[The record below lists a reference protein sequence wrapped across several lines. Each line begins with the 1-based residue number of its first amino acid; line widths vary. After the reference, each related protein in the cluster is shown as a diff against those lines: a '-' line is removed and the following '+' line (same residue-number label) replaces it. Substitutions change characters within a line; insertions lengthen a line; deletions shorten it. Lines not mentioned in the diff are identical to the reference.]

1 MKYVYSFGGGEAEGA
16 ADMKNLLGGKGANLA
31 EMSNIGIP
39 VPPGFT
45 LTTEACVYFMEHD
58 QTLPD
63 GLEEEVAE
71 HLNKVE
77 NSLGLVYGDP
87 ENPLLFSVRSGSR
100 QSMPG
105 MMDSVLNLGLN
116 DKTLEGF
123 VKKSG
128 NERAAWDSF
137 RRFIYMY
144 GNVVLGVDSS
154 KFEALIEEMKKERG
168 VESDSDLSVDDLKTL
183 TDKYKNLVEAGTGN
197 PFPDDPHEQLW
208 GGINAVF
215 KSWNI
220 GRAVEYRRIHH
231 LPDHWGTAVNVQSMV
246 FGNMGE
252 ASATGVAFTR
262 DPATGKK
269 IFYGEYLVNA
279 QGEDVVAGIRTP
291 QPLNDATKSE
301 DSQVTLESIMPEL
314 YNELNDIRN
323 KLENHYRDTQDIEF
337 TIQEGKLWMLQTRAG
352 KRTAH
357 AALNIAVDMVE
368 EGLISTDEALLRVDP
383 EQLNQLLFPI
393 FDFNDLDKAK
403 SDGRF
408 LARGLNAGPGAAT
421 GKVVFTAE
429 EAVRLKEQGDKAIL
443 TRIETSPE
451 DIAGMNAAE
460 GILTARGGM
469 TSHAAIVAR
478 GMGKCC
484 VAGCGALEIDYA
496 SKQFM
501 VDGKVVIE
509 GDEISINGNTG
520 DVILGVVGTSPSEIV
535 QVVATKSMKAEDSE
549 LYQKF
554 EKLMTWA
561 DEKRRLNVRANADT
575 PHDSEVALS
584 FGAEGIGLCR
594 TEHMF
599 FEGDRID
606 AVREMILADDKEG
619 RQKALDKLL
628 PMQRED
634 FIGIYK
640 AMNGLPVTIRTLDPP
655 LHEFLPHNED
665 DIRDLADKM
674 GVTFEK
680 LQAKVNSLH
689 EVNPMLGHRGCRLG
703 LTYPEI
709 TAMQARA
716 IIEAAVEVKKSG
728 TDVKPEIMIPLV
740 GHWKELR
747 DQKAVV
753 TAVADEILSNTDVEI
768 EYLIGTMIELP
779 RASLTADQIAKEAD
793 FFSYGTNDLTQTT
806 FGFSRDDAGKFLGEY
821 EEKKIYER
829 DVFQTIDFDGVGELI
844 RIGVEKGRS
853 TRPDLK
859 IGICGEHGGDPLS
872 VEFCHNL
879 GLDYVSCSPYR
890 VPIARLA
897 AAQAVL
903 KEDAE

>member
-246 FGNMGE
+246 FGNMGD

-606 AVREMILADDKEG
+606 AVREMIL
-619 RQKALDKLL
+619 
-628 PMQRED
+628 
-634 FIGIYK
+634 
-640 AMNGLPVTIRTLDPP
+640 
-655 LHEFLPHNED
+655 
-665 DIRDLADKM
+665 
-674 GVTFEK
+674 
-680 LQAKVNSLH
+680 
-689 EVNPMLGHRGCRLG
+689 
-703 LTYPEI
+703 
-709 TAMQARA
+709 
-716 IIEAAVEVKKSG
+716 
-728 TDVKPEIMIPLV
+728 
-740 GHWKELR
+740 
-747 DQKAVV
+747 
-753 TAVADEILSNTDVEI
+753 
-768 EYLIGTMIELP
+768 
-779 RASLTADQIAKEAD
+779 
-793 FFSYGTNDLTQTT
+793 
-806 FGFSRDDAGKFLGEY
+806 
-821 EEKKIYER
+821 
-829 DVFQTIDFDGVGELI
+829 
-844 RIGVEKGRS
+844 
-853 TRPDLK
+853 
-859 IGICGEHGGDPLS
+859 
-872 VEFCHNL
+872 
-879 GLDYVSCSPYR
+879 
-890 VPIARLA
+890 
-897 AAQAVL
+897 
-903 KEDAE
+903 

>member
-231 LPDHWGTAVNVQSMV
+231 LPDHWGTAVNAQSMV

-262 DPATGKK
+262 DPATGKN

-291 QPLNDATKSE
+291 QPLNDATKTE
-301 DSQVTLESIMPEL
+301 DSQVTLESIMPAL

-903 KEDAE
+903 KENAD